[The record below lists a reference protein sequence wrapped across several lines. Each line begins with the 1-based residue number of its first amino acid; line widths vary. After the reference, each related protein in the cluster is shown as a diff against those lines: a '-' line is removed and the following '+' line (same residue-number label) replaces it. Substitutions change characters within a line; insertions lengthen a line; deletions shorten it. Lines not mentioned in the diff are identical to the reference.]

1 MSAPKTSPR
10 PGERPATAKAPDTL
24 GRDCIFLK
32 DWVIDC
38 NIGVYAEE
46 KGVTQ
51 KVRLTVDAYLAPHVR
66 AANDDMDTVP
76 SYTDIID
83 ASPATTN
90 NPIYAPGPGF
100 RRAWT
105 GKISPDA
112 YARVGVDLP
121 ASAAGKTVRFQWV
134 WGSDSSTSSP
144 QGWNID
150 TVQIDR

>member
-51 KVRLTVDAYLAPHVR
+51 KIRLTVDAYLAPSVR
-66 AANDDMDTVP
+66 AADDEMDTVP

-83 ASPATTN
+83 AVNDITGQGHINLIETLAEAVCERCLADPRIAAMRIRIEKLERGPVRGVELFRTR
-90 NPIYAPGPGF
+90 PVAP
-100 RRAWT
+100 
-105 GKISPDA
+105 
-112 YARVGVDLP
+112 
-121 ASAAGKTVRFQWV
+121 
-134 WGSDSSTSSP
+134 
-144 QGWNID
+144 
-150 TVQIDR
+150 

>member
-1 MSAPKTSPR
+1 MTAPVANVTALNAPAASPR
-10 PGERPATAKAPDTL
+10 PGERPASAKAPESL

-66 AANDDMDTVP
+66 ASEDNMDTVP

-83 ASPATTN
+83 AVNDITGRGHINLIETLAEAIADTCLADPRIAAMR
-90 NPIYAPGPGF
+90 IRIEKLERGPVRGVEVF
-100 RRAWT
+100 RTRA
-105 GKISPDA
+105 
-112 YARVGVDLP
+112 
-121 ASAAGKTVRFQWV
+121 AAG
-134 WGSDSSTSSP
+134 P
-144 QGWNID
+144 
-150 TVQIDR
+150 